1 MIMSSNL
8 LLLSWLLS
16 LATFYLLVCPRV
28 SHELILPLAAWCN
41 NVEAHHCQYV
51 IMDSASDVTINRLLN
66 GYVIRALYYESFG
79 ISSASR
85 LSLVCLLCILDLATD
100 LSNVFR
106 WITIENGTF

>member
-1 MIMSSNL
+1 MNL
-8 LLLSWLLS
+8 LCLWQ
-16 LATFYLLVCPRV
+16 LAFRGCLAW
-28 SHELILPLAAWCN
+28 SPLAAL
-41 NVEAHHCQYV
+41 HCQYV
-51 IMDSASDVTINRLLN
+51 IRDAASDVTISCLLN

-100 LSNVFR
+100 LSIVFG